1 VPSMRDIPALAD
13 REELETTHM
22 DARTPLQPAVVTP
35 KQGLS
40 IKPFGL
46 DMDVLLTTEATGGA
60 TSVIV
65 AWHKPGEGPPDHV
78 HFKQEEFL
86 FIIEGFYEVTVGDET
101 ATAGPGSIVF
111 IPRNVVHRFKNVGD
125 ITGRMLGCSLP
136 GGQDHYLKAISE
148 LAAGGDFTSEKVMEI
163 SKTFDTHFF
172 WSVRSHKRPQNA
184 GVVYPAAT
192 ALRYFLPQILA
203 LRHLDTAMPLS
214 LDL

>member
-1 VPSMRDIPALAD
+1 
-13 REELETTHM
+13 M

-65 AWHKPGEGPPDHV
+65 AWHQPGEGPPDHV
-78 HFKQEEFL
+78 HFEQEEFL
-86 FIIEGFYEVTVGDET
+86 FIIEGFYEMTVGDET

-111 IPRNVVHRFKNVGD
+111 IPRNVVHRFKNVGE
-125 ITGRMLGCSLP
+125 ITGRMLGWSLP
-136 GGQDHYLKAISE
+136 GGQDHYLKAISD

-163 SKTFDTHFF
+163 SKTFDTHFP
-172 WSVRSHKRPQNA
+172 VRP
-184 GVVYPAAT
+184 
-192 ALRYFLPQILA
+192 
-203 LRHLDTAMPLS
+203 
-214 LDL
+214 